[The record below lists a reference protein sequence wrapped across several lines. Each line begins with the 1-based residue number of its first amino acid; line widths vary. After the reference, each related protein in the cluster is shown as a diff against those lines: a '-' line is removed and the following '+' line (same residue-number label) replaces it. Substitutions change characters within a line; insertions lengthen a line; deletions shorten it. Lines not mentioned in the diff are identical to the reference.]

1 LKSKKKK
8 QTGVSTGKKEDR
20 GKWLLIG
27 TIAVFVL
34 FTWLVLSRAWFS
46 DDAYFSFRSIDNFVN
61 GYGLT
66 WNVQERVQA
75 FTHPLWVLVL
85 SAFYFFTREIYLTT
99 IVVSLVL
106 SLALAWL
113 IVKKIALTP
122 GQGLAAVLFLALS
135 TAFVDY
141 STSGLEN
148 PLSHLLL
155 AIFVLVWLRGKETDK
170 KLLWLA
176 FIAALAAVNRLDTLL
191 FFLPVVVYEWWQ
203 RKDKVQVA
211 GQIAL
216 GFIPLAAWEIFSLIY
231 YGFPFPNTYYA
242 KAVNYVP
249 FGQEVWAGLNYF
261 LFTLKFDPI
270 TWAAILAA
278 FVAVIW
284 YREKRGISLTIGI
297 ALYLAYILQIGG
309 DFMGG
314 RFLSNAFLAA
324 TLLLLV
330 YVFPKIDLKK
340 HWVLIPVALALSVIA
355 SSPTYFLYAKG
366 FETARWNGVVDER
379 MVYHTTDFFR
389 IEDLY
394 AFNSDPA
401 HNTLNK
407 IAFFVRSVFR
417 GTIFRLEAEHDWV
430 DLGRELRAQAE
441 AEGKLYLPQGA
452 NGFTGYFAGPDVYII
467 HGLAITDGFLARV
480 PPIYNPNWRSGHFM
494 RTIPVG
500 YLEVEAGTQQHLE
513 DLVLDAYYQK
523 IRLVTEGPILSAERW
538 QAIWEL
544 NTRKFEDWL
553 PGYSAKF
560 RFPNMKTVALDIAQ
574 LSGPIE
580 LNVAFSGQGSA
591 AELEFPEIIHAI
603 SLTLDLSAGDNFE
616 LEYLDTNGVEIG
628 SQQIRSDQSAGIEQ
642 YELDIPADVSSA
654 GFAAIR
660 IQPIRVFYDEADGD
674 YLLSTIELKQ

>member
-1 LKSKKKK
+1 
-8 QTGVSTGKKEDR
+8 
-20 GKWLLIG
+20 
-27 TIAVFVL
+27 
-34 FTWLVLSRAWFS
+34 
-46 DDAYFSFRSIDNFVN
+46 
-61 GYGLT
+61 LT

-75 FTHPLWVLVL
+75 FTHPLWVLLL

-106 SLALAWL
+106 SLTLAWL

-122 GQGLAAVLFLALS
+122 WQGLAAVLLLALS

-155 AIFVLVWLRGKETDK
+155 VIFVLVWLRGKETEK
-170 KLLWLA
+170 KLFWLA
-176 FIAALAAVNRLDTLL
+176 LIGALAAVNRLDTVL
-191 FFLPVVVYEWWQ
+191 FYLPVLVYEWWQ
-203 RKDKVQVA
+203 RKDKLQAA

-216 GFIPLAAWEIFSLIY
+216 GFIPLAAWEIFSMIY

-242 KAVNYVP
+242 KAENYVP
-249 FGQEVWAGLNYF
+249 LAQEVWASLNYF

-270 TWAAILAA
+270 TWVVILAA
-278 FVAVIW
+278 FVAVLW
-284 YREKRGISLTIGI
+284 QREKRGISLTIGI
-297 ALYLAYILQIGG
+297 ALYLVYILQIGG

-330 YVFPKIDLKK
+330 YVLPKIDLKR
-340 HWVLIPVALALSVIA
+340 HWALIPAALALSVIA

-379 MVYHTTDFFR
+379 MVYYTTDFFR

-401 HNTLNK
+401 HNALNK
-407 IAFFVRSVFR
+407 IAFFMRSVFR

-430 DLGRELRAQAE
+430 DLGRELRARAE

-452 NGFTGYFAGPDVYII
+452 NGFTGYYAGPEVYII

-480 PPIYNPNWRSGHFM
+480 PPIHNPNWRSGHFM

-500 YLEVEAGTQQHLE
+500 YLEVEAGTQQHLA

-544 NTRKFEDWL
+544 NTRKFEDLL
-553 PGYSAKF
+553 PGYSVKF
-560 RFPNMKTVALDIAQ
+560 RFPEMKIVSLDSAELIGPIQLDIVFA
-574 LSGPIE
+574 
-580 LNVAFSGQGSA
+580 GQGSA
-591 AELEFPEIIHAI
+591 AEIEFPEISRPT
-603 SLTLDLSAGDNFE
+603 SLTLGLSAGDNFE
-616 LEYLDTNGVEIG
+616 LDYLDTNGLKIG
-628 SQQIRSDQSAGIEQ
+628 SQQLLSKQNAGIEM
-642 YELDIPADVSSA
+642 YDLEIPAGVSSQ

-660 IQPIRVFYDEADGD
+660 ILPIRVYYLEADGN
-674 YLLSTIELKQ
+674 YVLSSIELNQ

>member
-8 QTGVSTGKKEDR
+8 QTKIPANKKRDWDQ
-20 GKWLLIG
+20 WLLAG
-27 TIAVFVL
+27 TIFTFTL
-34 FTWLVLSRAWFS
+34 FAWFVLSRAWFS
-46 DDAYFSFRSIDNFVN
+46 DDAYFSFRSIDNFIN

-75 FTHPLWVLVL
+75 FTHPLWVLLL
-85 SAFYFFTREIYLTT
+85 SGFYFFTREIYLT
-99 IVVSLVL
+99 IIFVSLVL
-106 SLALAWL
+106 SLTAVWL
-113 IVKKIALTP
+113 IVKKIALTLW
-122 GQGLAAVLFLALS
+122 QGLAAVLLLALS
-135 TAFVDY
+135 TAFIDY

-155 AIFVLVWLRGKETDK
+155 VIFVLVWLRGKETDK
-170 KLLWLA
+170 KLFWLA
-176 FIAALAAVNRLDTLL
+176 LIAALAAVNRLDTLL
-191 FFLPVVVYEWWQ
+191 FFMPVLFYEWWQ
-203 RKDKVQVA
+203 RKDKLQA
-211 GQIAL
+211 AWQIVL
-216 GFIPLAAWEIFSLIY
+216 GFIPLAAWEVFSLIY

-242 KAVNYVP
+242 KAQNYIPLV
-249 FGQEVWAGLNYF
+249 QEVWAGLNYF
-261 LFTLKFDPI
+261 FFTLKFDPI
-270 TWAAILAA
+270 TWVVIFAA

-284 YREKRGISLTIGI
+284 QREKHGISLAVGI

-330 YVFPKIDLKK
+330 FVFPKLSLKK
-340 HWVLIPVALALSVIA
+340 HWTLIPVALALSAIA

-379 MVYHTTDFFR
+379 MVYHTTDFLR
-389 IEDLY
+389 IEDLH

-401 HNTLNK
+401 HNALNK
-407 IAFFVRSVFR
+407 VAFFVRSMFR

-430 DLGRELRAQAE
+430 DLGRDLRAQGE

-452 NGFTGYFAGPDVYII
+452 NGFTGYYAGPDVYII

-494 RTIPVG
+494 RTIPTG
-500 YLEVEAGTQQHLE
+500 YLEVEAGIQQHLE
-513 DLVLDAYYQK
+513 DPVLDAYYQK
-523 IRLVTEGPILSAERW
+523 IRLVTEGPLFSAERW

-553 PGYSAKF
+553 PGYSEKF
-560 RFPNMKTVALDIAQ
+560 RFPNMKIVSPELIQ
-574 LSGPIE
+574 LSGSIQ
-580 LNVAFSGQGSA
+580 LDIVFSGQGSA
-591 AELEFPEIIHAI
+591 IEIEFPETVHAT

-616 LEYLDTNGVEIG
+616 LEYLDTNGGEIG
-628 SQQIRSDQSAGIEQ
+628 SQQILSRQSEGVETHGL
-642 YELDIPADVSSA
+642 EVPAQISSE

-660 IQPIRVFYDEADGD
+660 ILPIRVYYLEADGN
-674 YLLSTIELKQ
+674 YVLSLIELNQ